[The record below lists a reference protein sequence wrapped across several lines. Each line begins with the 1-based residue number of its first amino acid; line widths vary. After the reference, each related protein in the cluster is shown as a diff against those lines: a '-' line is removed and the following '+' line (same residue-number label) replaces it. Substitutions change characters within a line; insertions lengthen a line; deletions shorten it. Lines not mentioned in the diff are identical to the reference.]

1 MSTIDSLSN
10 DSLHTDSLY
19 LNTGKGK
26 ATHYFDAIV
35 VGSGIS
41 GGFAAK
47 ELCEKGLK
55 TLVIERGRKVEH
67 IADYPTAML
76 NPWQFENRLHVTD
89 NDKKQQ
95 PIQSAVADESTK
107 HFFVNDLEHPY
118 IQEKPFLW
126 IRGYQTGGRSLTWGR
141 QCYRLSEFDLEANA
155 KEGIGVDWPVRYKDI
170 APWYDY
176 AEQFVGVSGQNE
188 GLPQLP
194 DGQFLD
200 PMEMN
205 CIERH
210 LRESN
215 QKHFPD
221 RLITIARVANL
232 TKGLK
237 GRGPCQF
244 RNLCARGCPFSGYF
258 SSNSASLPAA
268 FATGNLSLLND
279 AIVMEVM
286 VDKETGKATGV
297 RVMDAHTHEI
307 TEYFASLIFLN
318 ASTINTTAI
327 LLQSISER
335 HPDGLGNGSGQVGK
349 NLMDHPYGGGAYG
362 EHDDFKDQYYKGR
375 RPAGVY
381 VPRFQNI
388 PGDSIS
394 RKYKRGFGYQGDGE
408 RAEWP
413 DRMKMED
420 GFGASFKEKLTTP
433 GPWTFWMI
441 ARGEC
446 LPYETNRVT
455 LDKEQKDQWGL
466 PLVRVNFEFGENE
479 KAMVDDQKRHA
490 EEMLEKAGFK
500 NIRSFYYNTTGGRA
514 VHEMG
519 TARMGKD
526 PKTSVVN
533 GFNQL
538 HEVPNV
544 YITDG
549 SFMSSSSC
557 INPSLTYLAFT
568 ARACAHAVEELKKG
582 GA

>member
-1 MSTIDSLSN
+1 MSKDSLS
-10 DSLHTDSLY
+10 TDSILTDSIY
-19 LNTGKGK
+19 INTGNAKQQQ
-26 ATHYFDAIV
+26 TYDAIV
-35 VGSGIS
+35 IGSGIS

-67 IADYPTAML
+67 ITDYPTAML
-76 NPWQFENRLHVTD
+76 NPWQFENRLKMTNED
-89 NDKKQQ
+89 IQKQA
-95 PIQSAVADESTK
+95 IQSSVCDESNK
-107 HFFVNDLEHPY
+107 HFFVNDLENPY
-118 IQEKPFLW
+118 IQEKPFSW

-141 QCYRLSEFDLEANA
+141 QCYRLGDLDFEANA
-155 KEGIGVDWPVRYKDI
+155 KDGIGVDWPVRYKDI
-170 APWYDY
+170 TPWYDY
-176 AEQFVGVSGQNE
+176 AEQFVGVSGKAE
-188 GLPQLP
+188 GLKQLP
-194 DGQFLD
+194 DGVFLD

-205 CIERH
+205 CIEQH
-210 LRESN
+210 LAASN

-221 RLITIARVANL
+221 RVITIARVANL

-279 AIVMEVM
+279 AIVKEVLID
-286 VDKETGKATGV
+286 DKTGKAIGV
-297 RVMDAHTHEI
+297 RVIDANTKEE
-307 TEYFASLIFLN
+307 TEFYSKIIFIN

-327 LLQSISER
+327 LLQSVSNR
-335 HPDGLGNGSGQVGK
+335 HANGLGNSSGMVGK

-362 EHDDFKDQYYKGR
+362 EHDDFKDKYYQGR
-375 RPAGVY
+375 RPTGVY
-381 VPRFQNI
+381 IPRFQNI
-388 PGDSIS
+388 EGDKIS
-394 RKYKRGFGYQGDGE
+394 RNYKRGFGYQGDGE

-413 DRMKMED
+413 DRMKMEG
-420 GFGASFKEKLTTP
+420 GFGKDFKEKLTTP

-441 ARGEC
+441 SRGEC
-446 LPYETNRVT
+446 LPYETNQVS

-466 PLVRVNFEFGENE
+466 PIVRINFEFGENE
-479 KAMVDDQKRHA
+479 KAMVEDQKNHGM
-490 EEMLEKAGFK
+490 EMLEKAGFK
-500 NIRSFYYNTTGGRA
+500 NIRSFYYNTVGGRA

-519 TARMGKD
+519 TARMGND

-533 GFNQL
+533 GNNQL

-549 SFMSSSSC
+549 SFMTSSSC

-568 ARACAHAVEELKKG
+568 ARACEHAVNELKKG
-582 GA
+582 NV

>member
-1 MSTIDSLSN
+1 MSKDSLS
-10 DSLHTDSLY
+10 TDSIQTDSIY
-19 LNTGKGK
+19 INTGNAKQQQ
-26 ATHYFDAIV
+26 TYDAIV
-35 VGSGIS
+35 IGSGIS

-67 IADYPTAML
+67 ITDYPTAML
-76 NPWQFENRLHVTD
+76 NPWQFENRLKMTNED
-89 NDKKQQ
+89 IQKQA
-95 PIQSAVADESTK
+95 IQSSVCDESNK
-107 HFFVNDLEHPY
+107 HFFVNDLENPY
-118 IQEKPFLW
+118 IQEKPFSW

-141 QCYRLSEFDLEANA
+141 QCYRLGDLDFEANA
-155 KEGIGVDWPVRYKDI
+155 KDGIGVDWPVRYKDI

-176 AEQFVGVSGQNE
+176 AEQFVGVSGKAE
-188 GLPQLP
+188 GLKQLP
-194 DGQFLD
+194 DGVFLD

-205 CIERH
+205 CIEQH
-210 LRESN
+210 LAASN

-221 RLITIARVANL
+221 RVITIARVANL

-279 AIVMEVM
+279 AIVKEVLID
-286 VDKETGKATGV
+286 DKTGKAIGV
-297 RVMDAHTHEI
+297 RVIDANTKEE
-307 TEYFASLIFLN
+307 TEFYSKIIFIN

-327 LLQSISER
+327 LLQSVSNR
-335 HPDGLGNGSGQVGK
+335 HANGLGNSSGMVGK

-362 EHDDFKDQYYKGR
+362 EHDDFKDKYYQGR
-375 RPAGVY
+375 RPTGVY
-381 VPRFQNI
+381 IPRFQNI
-388 PGDSIS
+388 EGDKIS
-394 RKYKRGFGYQGDGE
+394 RNYKRGFGYQGDGE

-413 DRMKMED
+413 DRMKMEG
-420 GFGASFKEKLTTP
+420 GFGKDFKEKLTTP

-441 ARGEC
+441 SRGEC
-446 LPYETNRVT
+446 LPYETNQVS

-466 PLVRVNFEFGENE
+466 PIVRINFEFGENE
-479 KAMVDDQKRHA
+479 KAMVEDQKNHGM
-490 EEMLEKAGFK
+490 EMLEKAGFK
-500 NIRSFYYNTTGGRA
+500 NIRSFYYNTVGGRA

-519 TARMGKD
+519 TARMGND

-533 GFNQL
+533 GNNQL

-549 SFMSSSSC
+549 SFMTSSSC

-568 ARACAHAVEELKKG
+568 ARACEHAVNELKKG
-582 GA
+582 NV

>member
-1 MSTIDSLSN
+1 MSKDSLS
-10 DSLHTDSLY
+10 TDSILTDSIY
-19 LNTGKGK
+19 INTGNAKQQQ
-26 ATHYFDAIV
+26 TYDAIV
-35 VGSGIS
+35 IGSGIS

-67 IADYPTAML
+67 ITDYPTAML
-76 NPWQFENRLHVTD
+76 NPWQFENRLKMTNED
-89 NDKKQQ
+89 IQKQA
-95 PIQSAVADESTK
+95 IQSSVCDESNK
-107 HFFVNDLEHPY
+107 HFFVNDLENPY
-118 IQEKPFLW
+118 IQEKPFSW

-141 QCYRLSEFDLEANA
+141 QCYRLGDLDFEANA
-155 KEGIGVDWPVRYKDI
+155 KDGIGVDWPVRYKDI

-176 AEQFVGVSGQNE
+176 AEQFVGVSGKAE
-188 GLPQLP
+188 GLKQLP
-194 DGQFLD
+194 DGVFLD

-205 CIERH
+205 CIEQH
-210 LRESN
+210 LAASN

-221 RLITIARVANL
+221 RVITIARVANL

-268 FATGNLSLLND
+268 FASGNLSLLND
-279 AIVMEVM
+279 AIVKEVLID
-286 VDKETGKATGV
+286 DKTGKAIGV
-297 RVMDAHTHEI
+297 RVIDANTKEE
-307 TEYFASLIFLN
+307 TEFYSKIIFIN

-327 LLQSISER
+327 LLQSVSNR
-335 HPDGLGNGSGQVGK
+335 HANGLGNSSGMVGK

-362 EHDDFKDQYYKGR
+362 EHDDFKDKYYQGR
-375 RPAGVY
+375 RPTGVY
-381 VPRFQNI
+381 IPRFQNI
-388 PGDSIS
+388 EGDKIS
-394 RKYKRGFGYQGDGE
+394 RNYKRGFGYQGDGE

-413 DRMKMED
+413 DRMKMEG
-420 GFGASFKEKLTTP
+420 GFGKDFKEKLTTP

-441 ARGEC
+441 SRGEC
-446 LPYETNRVT
+446 LPYETNQVS

-466 PLVRVNFEFGENE
+466 PIVRINFEFGENE
-479 KAMVDDQKRHA
+479 KAMVEDQKNHGM
-490 EEMLEKAGFK
+490 EMLEKAGFK
-500 NIRSFYYNTTGGRA
+500 NIRSFYYNTVGGRA

-519 TARMGKD
+519 TARMGND

-533 GFNQL
+533 GNNQL

-549 SFMSSSSC
+549 SFMTSSSC

-568 ARACAHAVEELKKG
+568 ARACEHAVNELKKG
-582 GA
+582 NV

>member
-1 MSTIDSLSN
+1 MGKDSLS
-10 DSLHTDSLY
+10 TDSIQTDSVY
-19 LNTGKGK
+19 INTGHVKQQQ
-26 ATHYFDAIV
+26 TYDAIV
-35 VGSGIS
+35 IGSGIS

-67 IADYPTAML
+67 ITDYPTAML
-76 NPWQFENRLHVTD
+76 NPWQFENRLKMTNED
-89 NDKKQQ
+89 IQKQA
-95 PIQSAVADESTK
+95 IQSSVCDESNK
-107 HFFVNDLEHPY
+107 HFFVNDLENPY
-118 IQEKPFLW
+118 IQEKPFAW

-141 QCYRLSEFDLEANA
+141 QCYRLGDLDFEANA

-176 AEQFVGVSGQNE
+176 AEQFVGVSGKAE
-188 GLPQLP
+188 GLKQLP
-194 DGQFLD
+194 DGVFMD

-205 CIERH
+205 CIEQH
-210 LRESN
+210 LAASN

-221 RLITIARVANL
+221 RVITIARVANL

-268 FATGNLSLLND
+268 FATGNMSLLND
-279 AIVMEVM
+279 AIVKEVLID
-286 VDKETGKATGV
+286 DKTGKAIGV
-297 RVMDAHTHEI
+297 RVIDANTKEV
-307 TEYFASLIFLN
+307 TEFYAKIIFIN
-318 ASTINTTAI
+318 ASTINTAAI
-327 LLQSISER
+327 LLQSVSDR
-335 HPDGLGNGSGQVGK
+335 HANGLGNSSGMVGK

-362 EHDDFKDQYYKGR
+362 EHDDFKDKYYQGR

-381 VPRFQNI
+381 IPRFQNI
-388 PGDSIS
+388 EGDKVS
-394 RKYKRGFGYQGDGE
+394 RNYKRGFGYQGDGE

-413 DRMKMED
+413 DRMKVEG
-420 GFGASFKEKLTTP
+420 GFGKDFKEKLTTP
-433 GPWTFWMI
+433 GPWTFWMMS
-441 ARGEC
+441 RGEC
-446 LPYETNRVT
+446 LPYETNQVS

-466 PLVRVNFEFGENE
+466 PIVRINFEFGENE
-479 KAMVDDQKRHA
+479 KAMVEDQKNHGM
-490 EEMLEKAGFK
+490 EMLEKAGFK
-500 NIRSFYYNTTGGRA
+500 NIRSFYYNTVGGRA

-519 TARMGKD
+519 TARMGND

-533 GFNQL
+533 GNNQL

-549 SFMSSSSC
+549 SFMTSSSC

-568 ARACAHAVEELKKG
+568 ARACEHAVNELKKG
-582 GA
+582 NV

>member
-1 MSTIDSLSN
+1 MSKDSLS
-10 DSLHTDSLY
+10 TDSIQTDSIY
-19 LNTGKGK
+19 INTGNAKQQQ
-26 ATHYFDAIV
+26 TYDAIV
-35 VGSGIS
+35 IGSGIS

-47 ELCEKGLK
+47 ESCEKGLK

-67 IADYPTAML
+67 ITDYPTAML
-76 NPWQFENRLHVTD
+76 NPWQFENRLKMTNED
-89 NDKKQQ
+89 IQKQA
-95 PIQSAVADESTK
+95 IQSSVCDESNK
-107 HFFVNDLEHPY
+107 HFFVNDLENPY
-118 IQEKPFLW
+118 IQEKPFSW

-141 QCYRLSEFDLEANA
+141 QCYRLGDLDFEANA
-155 KEGIGVDWPVRYKDI
+155 KDGIGVDWPVRYKDI

-176 AEQFVGVSGQNE
+176 AEQFVGVSGKAE
-188 GLPQLP
+188 GLKQLP
-194 DGQFLD
+194 DGVFLD

-205 CIERH
+205 CIEQH
-210 LRESN
+210 LAASN

-221 RLITIARVANL
+221 RVITIARVANL

-279 AIVMEVM
+279 AIVKEVLID
-286 VDKETGKATGV
+286 DKTGKAIGV
-297 RVMDAHTHEI
+297 RVIDANTKEE
-307 TEYFASLIFLN
+307 TEFYSKIIFIN

-327 LLQSISER
+327 LLQSVSNR
-335 HPDGLGNGSGQVGK
+335 HANGLGNSSGMVGK

-362 EHDDFKDQYYKGR
+362 EHDDFKDKYYQGR
-375 RPAGVY
+375 RPTGVY
-381 VPRFQNI
+381 IPRFQNI
-388 PGDSIS
+388 EGDKIS
-394 RKYKRGFGYQGDGE
+394 RNYKRGFGYQGDGE

-413 DRMKMED
+413 DRMKMEG
-420 GFGASFKEKLTTP
+420 GFGKDFKEKLTTP

-441 ARGEC
+441 SRGEC
-446 LPYETNRVT
+446 LPYETNQVS

-466 PLVRVNFEFGENE
+466 PIVRINFEFGENE
-479 KAMVDDQKRHA
+479 KAMVEDQKNHGM
-490 EEMLEKAGFK
+490 EMLEKAGFK
-500 NIRSFYYNTTGGRA
+500 NIRSFYYNTVGGRA

-519 TARMGKD
+519 TARMGND

-533 GFNQL
+533 GNNQL

-549 SFMSSSSC
+549 SFMTSSSC

-568 ARACAHAVEELKKG
+568 ARACEHAVNELKKG
-582 GA
+582 AV

>member
-1 MSTIDSLSN
+1 MSIDSLK
-10 DSLHTDSLY
+10 TDSLQTDSVY
-19 LNTGKGK
+19 INTGNAKQQQS
-26 ATHYFDAIV
+26 YDAIV
-35 VGSGIS
+35 IGSGIS

-67 IADYPTAML
+67 ITDYPTAML
-76 NPWQFENRLHVTD
+76 NPWQFENRLRMTNEDVQ
-89 NDKKQQ
+89 KQA
-95 PIQSAVADESTK
+95 IQSSVCDESNK
-107 HFFVNDLEHPY
+107 HFFVNDLENPY
-118 IQEKPFLW
+118 IQEKPFSW

-141 QCYRLSEFDLEANA
+141 QCYRLGDLDFEANA
-155 KEGIGVDWPVRYKDI
+155 KDGIGVDWPVRYKDI
-170 APWYDY
+170 TPWYDY
-176 AEQFVGVSGQNE
+176 AEQFVGVSGKAE
-188 GLPQLP
+188 GLKQLP
-194 DGQFLD
+194 DGVFLD

-205 CIERH
+205 CIEQH
-210 LRESN
+210 LAASN

-221 RLITIARVANL
+221 RVITIARVANL

-279 AIVMEVM
+279 AIVKEVLID
-286 VDKETGKATGV
+286 DKTGKAIGV
-297 RVMDAHTHEI
+297 RVIDANTKEE
-307 TEYFASLIFLN
+307 TEFYSKIIFIN

-327 LLQSISER
+327 LLQSVSNR
-335 HPDGLGNGSGQVGK
+335 HANGLGNSSGMVGK

-362 EHDDFKDQYYKGR
+362 EHDDFKDKYYQGR
-375 RPAGVY
+375 RPTGVY
-381 VPRFQNI
+381 IPRFQNI
-388 PGDSIS
+388 EGDKIS
-394 RKYKRGFGYQGDGE
+394 RNYKRGFGYQGDGE

-413 DRMKMED
+413 DRMKMEG
-420 GFGASFKEKLTTP
+420 GFGKDFKEKLTTP

-441 ARGEC
+441 SRGEC
-446 LPYETNRVT
+446 LPYETNQVS

-466 PLVRVNFEFGENE
+466 PIVRINFEFGENE
-479 KAMVDDQKRHA
+479 KAMVEDQKNHGM
-490 EEMLEKAGFK
+490 EMLEKAGFK
-500 NIRSFYYNTTGGRA
+500 NIRSFYYNTVGGRA

-519 TARMGKD
+519 TARMGND

-533 GFNQL
+533 GNNQL

-549 SFMSSSSC
+549 SFMTSSSC

-568 ARACAHAVEELKKG
+568 ARACEHAVNELKKG
-582 GA
+582 NV